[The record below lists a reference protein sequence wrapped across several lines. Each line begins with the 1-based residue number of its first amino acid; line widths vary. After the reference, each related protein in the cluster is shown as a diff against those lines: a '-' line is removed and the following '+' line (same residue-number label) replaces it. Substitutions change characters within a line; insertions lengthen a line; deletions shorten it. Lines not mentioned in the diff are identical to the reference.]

1 MAKKLP
7 PHIVD
12 ALEALEE
19 NEIESASLNAL
30 RLRAWLYFI
39 RFLSSF
45 QTNYETKNPYSSIQF
60 THHQAS
66 LFAFG
71 IDDKNPENFLLFA
84 QENDFWWL
92 SEIGIEYF
100 TFIEKFLI
108 IKFLPLNYVNLNLS
122 SENKIRIPS
131 LTISIPLSDMYYDH
145 LQQYIPAFKNAYIGK
160 IGPSPAGINKW
171 NISEFSNLP
180 IPVRPQL
187 TPINR
192 QHALSNKTSF
202 L

>member
-60 THHQAS
+60 THHQA
-66 LFAFG
+66 
-71 IDDKNPENFLLFA
+71 
-84 QENDFWWL
+84 
-92 SEIGIEYF
+92 
-100 TFIEKFLI
+100 
-108 IKFLPLNYVNLNLS
+108 
-122 SENKIRIPS
+122 
-131 LTISIPLSDMYYDH
+131 
-145 LQQYIPAFKNAYIGK
+145 
-160 IGPSPAGINKW
+160 
-171 NISEFSNLP
+171 
-180 IPVRPQL
+180 
-187 TPINR
+187 
-192 QHALSNKTSF
+192 
-202 L
+202 